1 MSSRALQSVY
11 LPYPAAGW
19 MRRVSFHVQQVGK
32 RLYFEPQV
40 TWMTPKRQ
48 NNRNCT
54 LHGVPS
60 PEDQGWAEITRK
72 PNPDV
77 HPLSPSDGSSAL
89 THTHTHTHTHPY
101 TYTDSP
107 SFPGPLTRK
116 LKREPWWGQS
126 HWDYVIQGSGVSGT
140 WSPWYNLRESG
151 RTNSWATCHQDL
163 KVII

>member
-77 HPLSPSDGSSAL
+77 HPLSPSDGSSA
-89 THTHTHTHTHPY
+89 HTHTHTHTPLHIHRQPLLPWAPDKKTQKGTLVRAKPLRLCHP
-101 TYTDSP
+101 
-107 SFPGPLTRK
+107 RV
-116 LKREPWWGQS
+116 WGK
-126 HWDYVIQGSGVSGT
+126 
-140 WSPWYNLRESG
+140 WYLIPVVQFERIRQN
-151 RTNSWATCHQDL
+151 
-163 KVII
+163 